1 MPGAKFARAHA
12 GAEPIFLIQSEKVI
26 PGRLELYKM
35 EVKGGRREVTVS
47 RGKRRGNARPLY
59 LSVTK
64 LDGNLYKVEAAQ
76 PLEDGEY
83 TISPNDSNHVFCFE
97 VY

>member
-1 MPGAKFARAHA
+1 
-12 GAEPIFLIQSEKVI
+12 
-26 PGRLELYKM
+26 
-35 EVKGGRREVTVS
+35 
-47 RGKRRGNARPLY
+47 

-83 TISPNDSNHVFCFE
+83 TISPQGSNQVFCFE

>member
-1 MPGAKFARAHA
+1 
-12 GAEPIFLIQSEKVI
+12 
-26 PGRLELYKM
+26 
-35 EVKGGRREVTVS
+35 VTVS